1 MMSEVALML
10 ACGRITDTTPP
21 AVVTGLR
28 GPWAADSTW
37 FEVKK
42 RAGRRGVRVMANR
55 VDGEE
60 SVVERENQ
68 SGDLRVKS
76 SQVCVGFGV
85 KKVPLKG
92 VVEIEESVVD
102 SAAAREWRQTSRGYR
117 QQGGLDGEEGVIEMY
132 LGRRKAQ
139 GHVESC
145 PKKSSG
151 SFLTPVKHSH
161 SRTAFARKH
170 WCLHAQ
176 SVDRGWGLD
185 GRFA

>member
-1 MMSEVALML
+1 ML

-68 SGDLRVKS
+68 SGDFRVKS
-76 SQVCVGFGV
+76 LQVCVGFGV
-85 KKVPLKG
+85 KKVPRVWLRLKRVWLTVLLPESG
-92 VVEIEESVVD
+92 VK
-102 SAAAREWRQTSRGYR
+102 RQEDTASRVCLR
-117 QQGGLDGEEGVIEMY
+117 
-132 LGRRKAQ
+132 
-139 GHVESC
+139 
-145 PKKSSG
+145 
-151 SFLTPVKHSH
+151 VK
-161 SRTAFARKH
+161 R
-170 WCLHAQ
+170 
-176 SVDRGWGLD
+176 V
-185 GRFA
+185 